1 MAKKKREAGG
11 AKALCPLGKFFQGFE
26 ELSKNAPEF
35 RKHLDRSHLELLKAV
50 KTLVDSKIKNLEKRN
65 TPGKRKVARK
75 ITIE

>member
-1 MAKKKREAGG
+1 MVEKKSEAGG
-11 AKALCPLGKFFQGFE
+11 AKALCPLGKIFQGLE

-50 KTLVDSKIKNLEKRN
+50 KTLVESKIKSLEKRN

>member
-1 MAKKKREAGG
+1 MAEKKSEAGS
-11 AKALCPLGKFFQGFE
+11 AKALCPLGKLFQGLE
-26 ELSKNAPEF
+26 DLSKNAPEF

-50 KTLVDSKIKNLEKRN
+50 KTLVDSKIKNLEKKN